1 MHNVLVLMLMT
12 SIHYFFFLSQVT
24 GEGRFS
30 LCLISIINVNCVE
43 LFEDFLRFLSAVVF
57 ISFIWINEWVLLHT
71 VNDSSVFSFLRI
83 VR

>member
-12 SIHYFFFLSQVT
+12 PIHYYFFLSQVI

-30 LCLISIINVNCVE
+30 LCLLSIINVNCVE
-43 LFEDFLRFLSAVVF
+43 LFEGFLRFLPAVVF
-57 ISFIWINEWVLLHT
+57 ISFTWINEWFLLHN
-71 VNDSSVFSFLRI
+71 VYDSSAFSFLRI